1 MVDYNKIKHPIWQIT
16 NNNISSRN
24 LIFLLLNARND
35 NRIESIIII
44 ELKKIKVKLLLYDQP
59 PFSIIASEPRWYELE
74 SFKNSYNSEAHISNN
89 KISTTIITV
98 LSIFITVFIIANT
111 LRLV

>member
-59 PFSIIASEPRWYELE
+59 PFSIIASEPR
-74 SFKNSYNSEAHISNN
+74 
-89 KISTTIITV
+89 
-98 LSIFITVFIIANT
+98 
-111 LRLV
+111 